1 MKIDNRDLHV
11 HINGVEYLGYHMTA
25 NITKSLHSHN
35 DIGVVAIRNMSH
47 VGVKRDD
54 DIEVYA
60 GRVSNGD
67 QLLAKGLIVGIT
79 SESAGGSD
87 TTTTIT
93 FDGAYMRDKMY
104 TGSFKKGTSIRR
116 VVRVML
122 LKAGLVTNNV
132 PDLGVTQLN
141 LNLAGNLSTIMD
153 KLADKYYFRW
163 NINDGYVS
171 VVDVLNVQSKWQPA
185 AKLYADEI
193 NSDSVKVHVPYDPIV
208 ECGMIYDSVT
218 GGEYIIDEL
227 KYRLSNYSDEWNI
240 TVGGVE
246 KALLQAESDK
256 FNKRLVAQ
264 KVVATEPI
272 GFPEVKD
279 SLLDEPIDSVW

>member
-35 DIGVVAIRNMSH
+35 DIGTVAIQNMSH

-54 DIEVYA
+54 TIEVYA

-79 SESAGGSD
+79 SDSASGSD

-116 VVRVML
+116 VIRVML
-122 LKAGLVTNNV
+122 LKAGIVTLNV
-132 PDLGVTQLN
+132 PNLGVTQLN
-141 LNLAGNLSTIMD
+141 LNLAGNLSTILD

-163 NINDGYVS
+163 NINDGDVS

-193 NSDSVKVHVPYDPIV
+193 NSDSVKVHVPYDSVV
-208 ECGMIYDSVT
+208 ECGMVYDSLT

-227 KYRLSNYSDEWNI
+227 VYRLSNYSNEWDM

-272 GFPEVKD
+272 GFPEVKN
-279 SLLDEPIDSVW
+279 SLLSEPLESVW

>member
-11 HINGVEYLGYHMTA
+11 HINGIEYRGYHMSATV
-25 NITKSLHSHN
+25 TKTLHSHN
-35 DIGVVAIRNMSH
+35 DIGTVTIRNMSQ

-54 DIEVYA
+54 IIEVYA
-60 GRVSNGD
+60 GRVSNGE

-79 SESAGGSD
+79 ADSAGGSD
-87 TTTTIT
+87 SNTTIT

-116 VVRVML
+116 VIRVML
-122 LKAGLVTNNV
+122 LKAGIVSLDV
-132 PDLGVTQLN
+132 PKLGVTQLN

-163 NINDGYVS
+163 NINDGIVS
-171 VVDVLNVQSKWQPA
+171 VVDVLDVQSTWQPA

-193 NSDSVKVHVPYDPIV
+193 NSDSVKVYVPYDSVV
-208 ECGMIYDSVT
+208 ECGMVYDSAT

-227 KYRLSNYSDEWNI
+227 KYRLSNYTEEWEI

-256 FNKRLVAQ
+256 FKKRLVAQ